1 MDEDNKKIPDGTEGN
16 DWIDQLLQ
24 EVKNENEGEA
34 SPKAPSQPLH
44 PSAPPVQRAAPPQ
57 KELEPAPEE
66 EEPPRRRRPKRIRVK
81 RKGKLFSLLYLAV
94 ALAACSFAAVFCLN
108 AVRDVLAI
116 SKPNQA
122 ITVTIPSGSDAKAVG
137 NLLKEDGII
146 QYPFVFELVAKYENY
161 VTFQAGT
168 HVLNSNMD
176 YMTLMKSMQKPKKSR
191 ETVRVTIPEGLPAAK
206 IAKILEENGVC
217 DASDFLSALENTDF
231 RFSYESEIP
240 DDSRIYRRL
249 EGYLFPDTYEFYKND
264 TALNVTEGVE
274 DQPIVNPYFTR
285 RKKPKLST
293 DQYVE
298 GILAG
303 NITTLSQAITL
314 IESNNPAHYAQAQE
328 IIERCL
334 PHAGKSVRI
343 GITGVPGAGKS
354 TFIEAVGNMVTSL
367 RHKLAVL
374 AIDPSSERSGGSI
387 LGDKTRM
394 ESISGNPDVFI
405 RPSPSAGSLGGV
417 ARKTRETIVLC
428 EAAGFDV
435 IFIETVGVGQS
446 ETAVHS
452 MVDMFMLLQISG
464 AGDELQG
471 IKRGIMEMADIM
483 VITKA
488 DGENIHKAEL
498 AKTQFQG
505 ALRLFP
511 LPESGWRPKVYT
523 CSAVAGTGLEEV
535 WKGVEEFLDHIEAN
549 GYFRHNRNRQ
559 NKYWMY
565 ESINEVLRN
574 SFYHDPAVESRIAE
588 YEQRV
593 LDDKI
598 SSFIAAKELLDI
610 YFKDLK

>member
-1 MDEDNKKIPDGTEGN
+1 MSFTKINHYE
-16 DWIDQLLQ
+16 
-24 EVKNENEGEA
+24 
-34 SPKAPSQPLH
+34 
-44 PSAPPVQRAAPPQ
+44 
-57 KELEPAPEE
+57 KEYA
-66 EEPPRRRRPKRIRVK
+66 
-81 RKGKLFSLLYLAV
+81 
-94 ALAACSFAAVFCLN
+94 
-108 AVRDVLAI
+108 DM
-116 SKPNQA
+116 
-122 ITVTIPSGSDAKAVG
+122 
-137 NLLKEDGII
+137 
-146 QYPFVFELVAKYENY
+146 
-161 VTFQAGT
+161 
-168 HVLNSNMD
+168 HH
-176 YMTLMKSMQKPKKSR
+176 
-191 ETVRVTIPEGLPAAK
+191 
-206 IAKILEENGVC
+206 
-217 DASDFLSALENTDF
+217 
-231 RFSYESEIP
+231 
-240 DDSRIYRRL
+240 
-249 EGYLFPDTYEFYKND
+249 D

-428 EAAGFDV
+428 EA
-435 IFIETVGVGQS
+435 

>member
-1 MDEDNKKIPDGTEGN
+1 MSFTKINHYE
-16 DWIDQLLQ
+16 
-24 EVKNENEGEA
+24 
-34 SPKAPSQPLH
+34 
-44 PSAPPVQRAAPPQ
+44 
-57 KELEPAPEE
+57 KEYA
-66 EEPPRRRRPKRIRVK
+66 
-81 RKGKLFSLLYLAV
+81 
-94 ALAACSFAAVFCLN
+94 
-108 AVRDVLAI
+108 D
-116 SKPNQA
+116 
-122 ITVTIPSGSDAKAVG
+122 
-137 NLLKEDGII
+137 
-146 QYPFVFELVAKYENY
+146 
-161 VTFQAGT
+161 T
-168 HVLNSNMD
+168 HH
-176 YMTLMKSMQKPKKSR
+176 
-191 ETVRVTIPEGLPAAK
+191 
-206 IAKILEENGVC
+206 
-217 DASDFLSALENTDF
+217 
-231 RFSYESEIP
+231 
-240 DDSRIYRRL
+240 
-249 EGYLFPDTYEFYKND
+249 D
-264 TALNVTEGVE
+264 TALNVSEGVG
-274 DQPIVNPYFTR
+274 DQPIVSPYFTR
-285 RKKPKLST
+285 RRKRALST
-293 DQYVE
+293 DEYVE

-314 IESNNPAHYAQAQE
+314 VESANPAHYAQAQE

-334 PHAGKSVRI
+334 PHAGHSVRI

-394 ESISGNPDVFI
+394 ESICHNPDVFI
-405 RPSPSAGSLGGV
+405 RPSPSAWSLGGV

-471 IKRGIMEMADIM
+471 IKRGIMEMADTM

-488 DGENIHKAEL
+488 DGENVRKAEL
-498 AKTQFQG
+498 ARTQFQG

-535 WKGVEEFLDHIEAN
+535 WKGVEEFLDHIHAN
-549 GYFRHNRNRQ
+549 GYFQHNRNRQ

-565 ESINEVLRN
+565 ETINEALRG
-574 SFYHDPAVESRIAE
+574 SFYRDPAVEARIGE
-588 YEQRV
+588 YEKRV
-593 LDDKI
+593 LEDRI
-598 SSFIAAKELLDI
+598 SSFVAAKELLEL
-610 YFKDLK
+610 YFKELK

>member
-1 MDEDNKKIPDGTEGN
+1 MEHYEEIHGREHD
-16 DWIDQLLQ
+16 
-24 EVKNENEGEA
+24 
-34 SPKAPSQPLH
+34 
-44 PSAPPVQRAAPPQ
+44 SA
-57 KELEPAPEE
+57 
-66 EEPPRRRRPKRIRVK
+66 
-81 RKGKLFSLLYLAV
+81 LAV
-94 ALAACSFAAVFCLN
+94 N
-108 AVRDVLAI
+108 
-116 SKPNQA
+116 K
-122 ITVTIPSGSDAKAVG
+122 
-137 NLLKEDGII
+137 GIE
-146 QYPFVFELVAKYENY
+146 QP
-161 VTFQAGT
+161 
-168 HVLNSNMD
+168 
-176 YMTLMKSMQKPKKSR
+176 
-191 ETVRVTIPEGLPAAK
+191 
-206 IAKILEENGVC
+206 
-217 DASDFLSALENTDF
+217 
-231 RFSYESEIP
+231 
-240 DDSRIYRRL
+240 
-249 EGYLFPDTYEFYKND
+249 
-264 TALNVTEGVE
+264 
-274 DQPIVNPYFTR
+274 PIVNPHFRKVR
-285 RKKPKLST
+285 RQRMTT
-293 DQYVE
+293 DQYME
-298 GILAG
+298 GIRSG
-303 NITTLSQAITL
+303 NITVLSQAITL
-314 IESNNPAHYAQAQE
+314 VESLLPEHYAQAQE

-334 PHAGKSVRI
+334 PYSGGSVRI

-354 TFIEAVGNMVTSL
+354 TFIEAIGDMVTGL
-367 RHKLAVL
+367 GHKLSVL
-374 AIDPSSERSGGSI
+374 AIDPSSERSKGSI

-394 ESISGNPDVFI
+394 ETLVHNPKVFI

-511 LPESGWRPKVYT
+511 VPESGWRPNVYT
-523 CSAVAGTGLEEV
+523 CSAVAATGLEEV
-535 WKGVEEFLDHIEAN
+535 WKGVEEFLDHIQAN

-574 SFYHDPAVESRIAE
+574 SFYHDPAVETRIAE
-588 YEQRV
+588 YEKRV
-593 LDDKI
+593 LEDKI